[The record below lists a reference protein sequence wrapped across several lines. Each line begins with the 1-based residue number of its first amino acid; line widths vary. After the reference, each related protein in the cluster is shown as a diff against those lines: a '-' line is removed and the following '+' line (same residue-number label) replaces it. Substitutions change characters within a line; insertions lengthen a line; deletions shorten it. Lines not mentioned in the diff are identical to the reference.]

1 MNLSGD
7 AAYDLLTEMET
18 VRRVLG
24 LRTRQL
30 EAAEATIERVRL
42 LIEMAPTPYEG
53 VRVVRV
59 DDLENALDP
68 EHTQSV
74 ADGGP
79 QV

>member
-1 MNLSGD
+1 MTSKRLRERLAD
-7 AAYDLLTEMET
+7 A
-18 VRRVLG
+18 
-24 LRTRQL
+24 
-30 EAAEATIERVRL
+30 EAAIARVRL

-59 DDLENALDP
+59 DDLQNALDP
-68 EHTQSV
+68 ERTQSV